1 MRTPQ
6 IRREESNSSRRASG
20 SEVTGPG
27 FMTPPSARNR
37 KTVQRR
43 ISASKVFLILFIAAI
58 AIVSYVG
65 NVITIDILMS
75 DISKL
80 EAKYQRI
87 QTDQEILRAQINKMS
102 GLEQI
107 QQKAEQELNLK
118 SLRDAPVWIS
128 VDHDRI
134 KNLEKAMQEKKDG

>member
-1 MRTPQ
+1 
-6 IRREESNSSRRASG
+6 
-20 SEVTGPG
+20 
-27 FMTPPSARNR
+27 MTPPSARNR